1 MLRIYKRSVLPT
13 KIRFERGFN
22 YYKGVNSEG
31 DKMFVNCW

>member
-1 MLRIYKRSVLPT
+1 MLRLDKRFVIPT

-22 YYKGVNSEG
+22 DYKGVNSEG